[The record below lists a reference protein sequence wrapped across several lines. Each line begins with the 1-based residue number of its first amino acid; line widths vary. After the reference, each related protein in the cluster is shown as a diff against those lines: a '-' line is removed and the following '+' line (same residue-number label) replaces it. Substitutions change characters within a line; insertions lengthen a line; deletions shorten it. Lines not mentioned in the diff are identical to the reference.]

1 MGMAITT
8 LVVVAYQHDYQVI
21 RLLNE
26 DEQGIKPPC
35 FSVHIEQW
43 HFHTADLRHSPLEH
57 SVAQLDQ

>member
-26 DEQGIKPPC
+26 
-35 FSVHIEQW
+35 
-43 HFHTADLRHSPLEH
+43 
-57 SVAQLDQ
+57 VAGGVSQNKGVMSKGLSSLALAFI